1 MAFSSHEQ
9 MESAGRLWL
18 TRELELM
25 DADAFTETV
34 EEASAQGKAATI
46 YLASLVADNRS
57 WRSDVEIGRIQAAL
71 AKGEREINLP
81 ERTQALDILQ
91 ESKELILDIES
102 AYKNLTTGKEDL
114 RSKVRPYR
122 EERKAR
128 EAAEKAAEEERKRTL
143 EAMEDNLILNG
154 AV

>member
-9 MESAGRLWL
+9 MENTRRLWL

-34 EEASAQGKAATI
+34 EKASTNGYAATI
-46 YLASLVADNRS
+46 YLASLVADARR
-57 WRSDVEIGRIQAAL
+57 WRSDLEVGRIQGAL
-71 AKGEREINLP
+71 VKAEREINLP

-91 ESKELILDIES
+91 ESKELILDVES
-102 AYKNLTTGKEDL
+102 AYKNLATGKEDL
-114 RSKVRPYR
+114 RARIRPYR
-122 EERKAR
+122 EVREAR
-128 EAAEKAAEEERKRTL
+128 EATEKPAEEERKRNL
-143 EAMEDNLILNG
+143 EAMEDNLILKG